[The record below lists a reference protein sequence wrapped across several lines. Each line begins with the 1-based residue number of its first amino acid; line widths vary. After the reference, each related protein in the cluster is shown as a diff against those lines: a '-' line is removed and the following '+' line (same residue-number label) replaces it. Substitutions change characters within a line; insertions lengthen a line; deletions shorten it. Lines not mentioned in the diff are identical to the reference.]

1 MFIGLL
7 AAGLLVYVVFSG
19 FPNRNFSDSVHKNP
33 EDILRERF
41 ARGEID
47 EKQYQQMKDTLRR

>member
-7 AAGLLVYVVFSG
+7 AVGLLVYVVFSG
-19 FPNRNFSDSVHKNP
+19 FPNRNFSDSFHKNP